1 MNKKVIISVDSPSD
15 ISQAFQQQKGIDEV
29 VPLHIVLGD
38 EVYDDGSTI
47 NVDEMLSFYDKTGTL
62 PKTSAV
68 SIDEYN
74 SIFQK
79 YPAEEYEIVHFS
91 LSSKISATHYNAVLA
106 SKSFKNIYVIDTEAL
121 SLSIALMVL
130 DACDLRAKGSSAQEI
145 YDFFTQNKAKYKTAF
160 IIDSLEFLHKG
171 GRCSSLTALGANVL
185 RIKPCIVME
194 NGSLS
199 VGKKYRGKLEICQM
213 QYLKD
218 RIELLGEKLDKGRM
232 FIGYTAGM
240 NSKHLELIQKEVKKY
255 GFREINTLQV
265 GCTITAHC
273 GRNTFAVLIKE
284 K

>member
-1 MNKKVIISVDSPSD
+1 LNKKVIITADSPSD
-15 ISQAFQQQKGIDEV
+15 ISLAFQQQKGIDEI

-38 EVYDDGSTI
+38 DVYDDGSTI
-47 NVDEMLSFYDKTGTL
+47 SVDEMLSFYDKTGTL

-68 SIDEYN
+68 SIAEYN
-74 SIFQK
+74 TVFQK
-79 YPAEEYEIVHFS
+79 YPAEEYDVVHFS

-106 SKSFKNIYVIDTEAL
+106 SKNFENVYVIDSEAL
-121 SLSIALMVL
+121 SLTIALMVL
-130 DACDLRAKGSSAQEI
+130 DACDMRGEGRAAQEI
-145 YDFFTQNKAKYKTAF
+145 YDYFTQHKAKYKTAF

-185 RIKPCIVME
+185 KIKPCIVME

-199 VGKKYRGKLEICQM
+199 VGKKYRGKLELCQM

-218 RIELLGEKLDKGRM
+218 RIELLGDALDKKRM
-232 FIGYTAGM
+232 FIGYTSGM
-240 NSKHLELIQKEVKKY
+240 NPKQLETIQKEVKRY
-255 GFREINTLQV
+255 GFREVNTLQV

-273 GRNTFAVLIKE
+273 GKNTFAVYIKE